1 MDETQMGAAAEFR
14 GEPYSELE
22 LDQSAHAFEEL
33 ARSGRDPEAL
43 RVPARFLETV
53 RPFFRL
59 GWATGV
65 RTGHSGPA
73 LAGVPVDSET
83 IDAAFATV
91 MAEAVANRLALETAR
106 RLPNDSPAL
115 WQKVTYHGSV
125 ARRHGDYWVVA
136 MHIYNHELGYQSE
149 TRYDLGRVVG
159 TSVVPLVMK
168 VRRQS
173 LTPHEE
179 YYWHS

>member
-1 MDETQMGAAAEFR
+1 MDETQMGAAAELR

-22 LDQSAHAFEEL
+22 LDASAHALQEL
-33 ARSGRDPEAL
+33 ARSDRDPEAL

-65 RTGHSGPA
+65 RTGHTGPA
-73 LAGVPVDSET
+73 LAGVPVDSEN
-83 IDAAFATV
+83 IDAAFATL
-91 MAEAVANRLALETAR
+91 MAEAVANRLALDTAR
-106 RLPNDSPAL
+106 RLPYDIPAL
-115 WQKVTYHGSV
+115 WQKVTYHGSLP
-125 ARRHGDYWVVA
+125 RMHGDYWVVG
-136 MHIYNHELGYQSE
+136 MHVDSRELGYE
-149 TRYDLGRVVG
+149 PEVRFDLGRVVG
-159 TSVVPLVMK
+159 SSVAPLVMK

-173 LTPHEE
+173 LTPHQE